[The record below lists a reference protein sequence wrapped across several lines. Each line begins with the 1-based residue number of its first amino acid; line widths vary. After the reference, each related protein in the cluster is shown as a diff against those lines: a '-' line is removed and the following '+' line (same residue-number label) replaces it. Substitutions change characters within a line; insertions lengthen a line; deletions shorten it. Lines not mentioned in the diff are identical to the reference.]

1 MKKLISFL
9 KDEEGAFAI
18 EYAIVAALVALA
30 FAVGATALGGG
41 LNTIFQ
47 GIGDEVGTASIPA
60 IP

>member
-18 EYAIVAALVALA
+18 EYAVVAALVALA

-41 LNTIFQ
+41 LNTIFSN
-47 GIGDEVGTASIPA
+47 IGGEVGGATIPV